1 VNSVSVKYRAPG
13 HREDRREV
21 AHDVRPAD
29 GPDRVGRFSD
39 GLEQHRYAGQARRIG
54 RFSDGLEQHRYEGQ
68 ARRIGRFS
76 DGLEQHRYEG
86 QARRIGRFSDGLEQ
100 HRYEGQ
106 ARRIGRFSDSL
117 EQYPEQDRRQGDR
130 IPLDADQ
137 PPVLVGE
144 DQPGSATS
152 EAA

>member
-76 DGLEQHRYEG
+76 D
-86 QARRIGRFSDGLEQ
+86 
-100 HRYEGQ
+100 
-106 ARRIGRFSDSL
+106 SL

>member
-86 QARRIGRFSDGLEQ
+86 QARRIGRFSD
-100 HRYEGQ
+100 
-106 ARRIGRFSDSL
+106 SL

>member
-29 GPDRVGRFSD
+29 GPDRV
-39 GLEQHRYAGQARRIG
+39 G

>member
-1 VNSVSVKYRAPG
+1 VNSVSVKYRGPG
-13 HREDRREV
+13 HREDHRGV

-29 GPDRVGRFSD
+29 GPDRIGRFSD
-39 GLEQHRYAGQARRIG
+39 GLEQYPEQDRRIG

-86 QARRIGRFSDGLEQ
+86 QARRIGRFSDGLQ
-100 HRYEGQ
+100 
-106 ARRIGRFSDSL
+106 
-117 EQYPEQDRRQGDR
+117 
-130 IPLDADQ
+130 Q
-137 PPVLVGE
+137 PPVLVVE
-144 DQPGSATS
+144 DLPVSATS